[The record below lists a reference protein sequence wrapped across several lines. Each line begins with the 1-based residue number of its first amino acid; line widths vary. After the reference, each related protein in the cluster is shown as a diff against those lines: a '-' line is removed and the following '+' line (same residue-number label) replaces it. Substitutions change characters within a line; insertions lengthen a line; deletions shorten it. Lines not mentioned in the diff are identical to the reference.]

1 MTELEPNNEA
11 HESLPTEE
19 QVFDALQQICG
30 ARAFTEVNRE
40 VRGGKLKELD
50 IRLDG
55 LDENG
60 YQVQLV
66 YSVNKSGD
74 ATIDVTYFD
83 PGKGFDYRP
92 GAGYDPMDI
101 VSGGVLGRIVNG
113 VWRSEETL

>member
-1 MTELEPNNEA
+1 MTESAPNSEA
-11 HESLPTEE
+11 HEAIPTEE
-19 QVFDALQQICG
+19 QVFDALSQICG
-30 ARAFTEVNRE
+30 ERAFTEVNRV
-40 VRGGKLKELD
+40 VREGKIKELD

-66 YSVNKSGD
+66 YSVSKTGD

-101 VSGGVLGRIVNG
+101 VNGGVLGRIVNG
-113 VWRSEETL
+113 VWKSEETL